1 MDIQEHPLS
10 ILSRAPAAALK
21 EVAEEVL
28 DRLATLGELSVLIN
42 RTGLVM
48 VPYRDSAQGALFHV
62 GEVLVSESQVR
73 LAISGNETVEG
84 YGLCIGRDL
93 EQSMGM
99 AVLDAALRADVERA
113 TIMAFIDAQK
123 AALDDDDDALLR
135 QVAATRVEME
145 TF

>member
-1 MDIQEHPLS
+1 MDNQEHPLS

-21 EVAEEVL
+21 EVAEHV
-28 DRLATLGELSVLIN
+28 LATLSPADDLAVLVN

-48 VPYRDSAQGALFHV
+48 VPYRDSAKGTLFHL
-62 GEVLVSESQVR
+62 GEVLMSESQVR
-73 LAISGNETVEG
+73 LTISGGEPIEG
-84 YGLCIGRDL
+84 YGMCVGRDL

-99 AVLDAALRADVERA
+99 AVLDAALRANVARA
-113 TIMAFIDAQK
+113 MITAFISAQQQ
-123 AALDDDDDALLR
+123 AQQADDEALLQ